1 MVSVVELK
9 NMGGGSIFFVHV
21 CPLFGFLFSGFFG
34 DFFFCCLLLFV
45 VTVCFTCYQS
55 VDVAS

>member
-21 CPLFGFLFSGFFG
+21 CPLFGFLFSGFFWS
-34 DFFFCCLLLFV
+34 FFFLL
-45 VTVCFTCYQS
+45 S
-55 VDVAS
+55 ASFCDDSMFHMLSIS

>member
-34 DFFFCCLLLFV
+34 VFFFLL
-45 VTVCFTCYQS
+45 S
-55 VDVAS
+55 ASFCGDSMFHMLSIS

>member
-21 CPLFGFLFSGFFG
+21 CPLFGFLFSLFFGGFFFLLSASFCG
-34 DFFFCCLLLFV
+34 DSMFHML
-45 VTVCFTCYQS
+45 S
-55 VDVAS
+55 IS

>member
-21 CPLFGFLFSGFFG
+21 CPLFGFYFLVFLE
-34 DFFFCCLLLFV
+34 FFFLL
-45 VTVCFTCYQS
+45 S
-55 VDVAS
+55 ASFCDDSMFHMLSIS